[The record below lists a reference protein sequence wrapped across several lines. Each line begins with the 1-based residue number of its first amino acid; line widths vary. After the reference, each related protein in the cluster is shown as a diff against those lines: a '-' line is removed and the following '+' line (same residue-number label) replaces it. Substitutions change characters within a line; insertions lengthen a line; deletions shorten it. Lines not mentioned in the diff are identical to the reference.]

1 MSTTYKN
8 INSDYYVNLNNGDGL
23 MTVNGDL
30 DVTGN
35 ITYVAELNVND
46 AFIVVAGNN
55 TGTVTSMGLVAQKTA
70 NSWAGL
76 RYNTTVEAWQIST
89 STSIAGV
96 PVLSYSNIATGGGSA
111 FVAGANTQVQFN
123 NAGNF
128 GATANLAFD
137 SALNKLTLN
146 GYQSLGN
153 IGTAPTQTANAVSI
167 YTNGVDV
174 GNTGVYI
181 VGTNGANTVTSS
193 GELINATRARL
204 YSIIF

>member
-8 INSDYYVNLNNGDGL
+8 INSDYYVNVNNGNGI

-35 ITYVAELNVND
+35 ITYVSELNVND

-55 TGTVTSMGLVAQKTA
+55 TGTVTDMGLVAQKTSNA
-70 NSWAGL
+70 WAGL
-76 RYNTTVEAWQIST
+76 RFNTTANAWQISSSVT
-89 STSIAGV
+89 LNGS
-96 PVLSYSNIATGGGSA
+96 PVAAYANIATGSTTIG
-111 FVAGANTQVQFN
+111 GANTQIQFN
-123 NAGNF
+123 DGGVF
-128 GATANLAFD
+128 GATANLTFD
-137 SALNKLTLN
+137 KTLNKLSLT
-146 GYQSLGN
+146 GYEVLGN
-153 IGTAPTQTANAVSI
+153 IGTAPTQTANSVTI
-167 YTNGVDV
+167 YTNGPDS

-181 VGTNGANTVTSS
+181 VGTNGANTVTSD

>member
-8 INSDYYVNLNNGDGL
+8 INSDYYVNLNDGTGL

-35 ITYVAELNVND
+35 ITYVSELNVND

-70 NSWAGL
+70 NSWAAL
-76 RYNTTVEAWQIST
+76 RFNTTAGAWQIST

-96 PVLSYSNIATGGGSA
+96 PVVAYSNIATGNA
-111 FVAGANTQVQFN
+111 TVAGSNTQVQFN
-123 NAGNF
+123 DSGSF
-128 GATANLAFD
+128 GATANLTFN

-153 IGTAPTQTANAVSI
+153 IGTAPTQTANAVTI